1 MTQRT
6 QQVSTSAKRA
16 RPSTALRS
24 DGASGQR
31 ILRIGV
37 VEGAKVIEE
46 RIIKN
51 RQTIAVG
58 TTDNNVFVVRSKDLP
73 ASYDLFEL
81 VDDEYHLNFTDAMT
95 GRVTVGNNTT
105 ELSQL
110 KARARKVAGG
120 YQLPLPDDARGKVV
134 LGGITFLFQFVQPPP
149 VAPRPQLPVSV
160 IRGAGAV
167 DWPTTII
174 AAFSFLA
181 HFLALGAVYSDWLDP
196 VVDYEVNV
204 QNVIETVRNLPAP
217 PPIEEKAV
225 EQDKPEARP
234 AETKKEVK
242 PEPKVQQAKVDRQPA
257 PGEPKRK
264 LSSQEVAALSNE
276 LDSFDMGI
284 LGVNTG
290 KSATA
295 DVLSAADNVST
306 SAMDR
311 AAASSLGVSGGGPGG
326 LKLGG
331 AGGAIKPGEAVGLN
345 QLGTTGKSSGSE
357 GSGKVAEVKGP
368 TGNASVGGAS
378 VAGGSVGNASSVVA
392 GLRAGFRACYNR
404 GLATDP
410 DASGKIDLKLRIG
423 PGGEVTGV
431 AAAVT
436 GNIPAGVLNCVKG
449 RAKAARF
456 SPPEGGSA
464 VVSVPV
470 SFVKQ

>member
-1 MTQRT
+1 M
-6 QQVSTSAKRA
+6 
-16 RPSTALRS
+16 
-24 DGASGQR
+24 
-31 ILRIGV
+31 RIGV
-37 VEGAKVIEE
+37 VQGAKVIEE
-46 RIIKN
+46 RIIKT
-51 RQTIAVG
+51 RRTVSVG
-58 TTDNNVFVVRSKDLP
+58 TSESNVFTVRAKDLP
-73 ASYDLFEL
+73 PTFELFEL
-81 VDDEYHLNFTDAMT
+81 VDGEYYLNFNDSMT
-95 GRVTVGNNTT
+95 GRVTSSSGAS
-105 ELSQL
+105 ELGQL
-110 KARARKVAGG
+110 KSRARKTAGG
-120 YQLPLPDDARGKVV
+120 YQVVLPEDARGKVV
-134 LGGITFLFQFVQPPP
+134 LGGITFLFQFVAPPP
-149 VAPRPQLPVSV
+149 VQPKPQLSVSV
-160 IRGAGAV
+160 IRGAGGI

-196 VVDYEVNV
+196 IVDYEVNV
-204 QNVIETVRNLPAP
+204 QTLVENVRNLPAP
-217 PPIEEKAV
+217 PPIEEKVVDQEKNQDQQV
-225 EQDKPEARP
+225 EK
-234 AETKKEVK
+234 KKEVK
-242 PEPKVQQAKVDRQPA
+242 AEPKVQTKTERRPA
-257 PGEPKRK
+257 PGEPKPK
-264 LSSQEVAALSNE
+264 LSNQEVAALANE

-284 LGVNTG
+284 LGANTG

-295 DVLSAADNVST
+295 DVLSATDNVST

-331 AGGAIKPGEAVGLN
+331 AGGAIKPGQVPGLN
-345 QLGTTGKSSGSE
+345 EIGTTGKSEGSE

-404 GLATDP
+404 ALATDP

-431 AAAVT
+431 AAAIT
-436 GNIPAGVLNCVKG
+436 GNIPAGVVNCVKG